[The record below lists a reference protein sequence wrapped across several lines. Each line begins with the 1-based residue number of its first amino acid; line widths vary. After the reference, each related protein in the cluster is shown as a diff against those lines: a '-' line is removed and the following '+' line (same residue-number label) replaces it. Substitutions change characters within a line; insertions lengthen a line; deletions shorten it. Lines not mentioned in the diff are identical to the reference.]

1 MIASIRLD
9 LSLKVSAT
17 DKRSSLLYRDVNEKI
32 SGRSRD
38 ATGHKELPDVGSFE
52 NMVNSFLK
60 NNLDIDLGP
69 ML

>member
-1 MIASIRLD
+1 M
-9 LSLKVSAT
+9 
-17 DKRSSLLYRDVNEKI
+17 KRFDAF

-69 ML
+69 LL